1 MHEILTCLPIFSCEK
16 HDFLRE
22 SKSQPPNLKI
32 PLPKLYKD
40 MITAKIGNFRFL
52 AKIDIYV
59 NSATEFAHLG
69 HFGTEIRTFLN
80 FETRFCSFS
89 NVREISKRNS
99 RTNALRPKFTHF
111 WNFRDP
117 KFALFIFL
125 RNSETELVFSG
136 VKISNFCRLFC
147 ENLGKFATEI
157 HDGNLRIFISLK
169 KSEPRLVYF
178 GSKTRYLV
186 RFC

>member
-22 SKSQPPNLKI
+22 SKSQTQNLKI
-32 PLPKLYKD
+32 PLPKFYKD
-40 MITAKIGNFRFL
+40 MIPAKIGNVRFL

-69 HFGTEIRTFLN
+69 HFGTEIRTFLKFCDQILLIFERSGN
-80 FETRFCSFS
+80 FET
-89 NVREISKRNS
+89 
-99 RTNALRPKFTHF
+99 KFTHKCSATKIHSF
-111 WNFRDP
+111 LEFSRPKICTFHIFEKFGNGIGIFRGQN
-117 KFALFIFL
+117 LEIL
-125 RNSETELVFSG
+125 Q
-136 VKISNFCRLFC
+136 IC